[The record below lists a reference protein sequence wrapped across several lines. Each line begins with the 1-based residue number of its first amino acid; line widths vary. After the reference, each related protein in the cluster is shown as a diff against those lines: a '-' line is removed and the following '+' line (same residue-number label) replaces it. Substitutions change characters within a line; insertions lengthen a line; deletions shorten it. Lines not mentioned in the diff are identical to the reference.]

1 MKLITPALQTYPWG
15 SKTMLAQLRGEP
27 APTAQPEAELW
38 FGAHRTAPSLVDG
51 TGLDSLISTDPT
63 SALGAAVESRFGAQ
77 LPFLLKILAAEAP
90 LSVQAHPDS
99 AQAQAGFDAENAAG
113 IPLSSAKRNYK
124 DPSHK
129 PELLVALTPFRALA
143 GLRPVADT
151 LALIEHL
158 DCVPLNRY
166 AAFLHSDNEEE
177 GLRALF
183 TTWISLPRAKRLE
196 LIDAIYASAQS
207 PSPEAEAWMVEAMAC
222 FIELNDR
229 YPGDVG
235 VLASLLLNYIEL
247 APGEALF
254 LGAGCLHAYISGMAV
269 EIMASSDNVLR
280 GGLTS
285 KHVDVPEL
293 VRICDFTT
301 QADPR
306 IATST
311 STAPY
316 GEATEYPVP
325 IEDFVLT
332 RHRLYP
338 SAGALQVGDGG
349 AGSDAGAGPGAGSGA
364 GPGILLCTKGAV
376 TCGSGEAIDLKAGS
390 AAWIPA
396 DDGPF
401 SVRAAGH
408 EVAEVFYA
416 RVAL

>member
-27 APTAQPEAELW
+27 VPSAQPEAELW
-38 FGAHRTAPSLVDG
+38 FGAHRTAPSLING
-51 TGLDSLISTDPT
+51 TGLDSLISADPPA
-63 SALGAAVESRFGAQ
+63 ALGDGVAARFGGQ

-90 LSVQAHPDS
+90 LSVQAHPDT
-99 AQAQAGFDAENAAG
+99 AQARAGFAAENAAG
-113 IPLSSAKRNYK
+113 IPLGSAKRNYK
-124 DPSHK
+124 DPNHK

-158 DCVPLNRY
+158 DCAPLNRY
-166 AAFLHSDNEEE
+166 APFLHTDNEEE

-196 LIDAIYASAQS
+196 LIDAISASAQTRL
-207 PSPEAEAWMVEAMAC
+207 PGAAPWMAEAMSC
-222 FIELNDR
+222 FVELNDR

-235 VLASLLLNYIEL
+235 VLASLLLNYIQL

-254 LGAGCLHAYISGMAV
+254 LGAGRLHAYISGLAV

-306 IATST
+306 ITATT
-311 STAPY
+311 TTAAY
-316 GEATEYPVP
+316 GDATDYPVP

-338 SAGALQVGDGG
+338 SAGALQVGQVSDGS
-349 AGSDAGAGPGAGSGA
+349 AAGPS
-364 GPGILLCTKGAV
+364 ILLCTKGAV
-376 TCGSGEAIDLKAGS
+376 TCGSGEVLELNAGS

-396 DDGPF
+396 DEPG

-408 EVAEVFYA
+408 EVAEVFHA
-416 RVAL
+416 RVAV